1 MHPLHSHP
9 DSTTTLASAASTFWQ
24 SAAPLPEQALSLGA
38 LCEALPEAVCCV
50 DEDLI
55 VRHWNHAMAR
65 LVGVTRK
72 QALQK
77 PVFSLV
83 PSCFEQN
90 LRGELE
96 RLFENAAEEALDPA
110 NPLRQV
116 QGEFQQSHDS
126 GLTFTFRYHL
136 SVLPPSAG
144 LRLAMLALSEVPQ
157 GRILRRQH
165 QLHEQLLLLNKLNTS
180 VAHEL
185 TGALDV
191 ICHRLDAILGMAV
204 RNGNHELQAGLYDI
218 ITQIYRIS
226 FLTNNMVGLA
236 HHASTHL
243 VVLDVNETI
252 LEALALLQQTMNYEV
267 LCTMV
272 LAPNLPPITADA
284 ILLQVA
290 LQNLLKYAIMAAGE
304 DAVPKMQTEPMT
316 NAEGV
321 VIRLEDRG
329 ATLGA
334 ETLERFFD
342 PVFNAEKF
350 GLGVGLGLFLSRRI
364 IEAHHGEIAVRPH
377 ETHGSEII
385 ISFPAA
391 RR

>member
-9 DSTTTLASAASTFWQ
+9 ASTTTLAPAASTFWQ
-24 SAAPLPEQALSLGA
+24 SAAPAPEQALSLGA

-83 PSCFEQN
+83 PSSFEQG
-90 LRGELE
+90 LRGELQ
-96 RLFENAAEEALDPA
+96 RLFESAHSDREENAKS
-110 NPLRQV
+110 PLQL
-116 QGEFQQSHDS
+116 QGEFQQCHGNGPS
-126 GLTFTFRYHL
+126 FTFRYHL
-136 SVLPPSAG
+136 SALPAAG
-144 LRLAMLALSEVPQ
+144 GQRLAMLALSEIPQ
-157 GRILRRQH
+157 GRILRKQH
-165 QLHEQLLLLNKLNTS
+165 QLLEQLLLLGKLNTS

-185 TGALDV
+185 AGALDV
-191 ICHRLDAILGMAV
+191 ICHRLDDILGMATQS
-204 RNGNHELQAGLYDI
+204 GNHELEAGLHDI
-218 ITQIYRIS
+218 ITQIY
-226 FLTNNMVGLA
+226 
-236 HHASTHL
+236 
-243 VVLDVNETI
+243 LDLNDAI
-252 LEALALLQQTMNYEV
+252 LEALALLQQTMNHEV

-272 LAPNLPPITADA
+272 LAPNLPPITGDA

-304 DAVPKMQTEPMT
+304 DAVPKMQTEPQP
-316 NAEGV
+316 NGEGV

-329 ATLGA
+329 APLEA

-377 ETHGSEII
+377 EAHGSEII
-385 ISFPAA
+385 ISFPSA

>member
-9 DSTTTLASAASTFWQ
+9 ASTTTLAPAASTFWQ
-24 SAAPLPEQALSLGA
+24 SAAPAPEQALSLGA

-83 PSCFEQN
+83 PSSFEQG
-90 LRGELE
+90 LRGELQ
-96 RLFENAAEEALDPA
+96 RLFESAHSDREENAKS
-110 NPLRQV
+110 PLQL
-116 QGEFQQSHDS
+116 QGEFQQCHGNGPS
-126 GLTFTFRYHL
+126 FTFRYHL
-136 SVLPPSAG
+136 SALPAAG
-144 LRLAMLALSEVPQ
+144 GQRLAMLALSEIPQ
-157 GRILRRQH
+157 GRILRKQH
-165 QLHEQLLLLNKLNTS
+165 QLLEQLLLLGKLNTS

-185 TGALDV
+185 AGALDV
-191 ICHRLDAILGMAV
+191 ICHRLDDILGMATQS
-204 RNGNHELQAGLYDI
+204 GNHELEAGLHDI

-226 FLTNNMVGLA
+226 YLTNNMVSLA
-236 HHASTHL
+236 RDASAHL
-243 VVLDVNETI
+243 VALDLNDAI
-252 LEALALLQQTMNYEV
+252 LEALALLQQTMNHEV

-272 LAPNLPPITADA
+272 LAPNLPPITGDA

-304 DAVPKMQTEPMT
+304 DAVPKMQTEPQP
-316 NAEGV
+316 NGEGV

-329 ATLGA
+329 APLEA

-377 ETHGSEII
+377 EAHGSEII
-385 ISFPAA
+385 ISFPSA